1 MECFGGDES
10 SGTSSVRVARHG
22 GDATIW
28 LLVAFPGNPGRTRGG
43 ASWVGIRERKV
54 PRGLRDTLIGRDR
67 DREPVTKRSTQ
78 GKQRAKARERDL
90 VGLRGVGLHTKESPD
105 VMNPEGHAAGTS
117 A

>member
-10 SGTSSVRVARHG
+10 SGTSSVRVARHE

-67 DREPVTKRSTQ
+67 DREPVTKRST
-78 GKQRAKARERDL
+78 KARERDL

>member
-1 MECFGGDES
+1 MAIGRIPRES
-10 SGTSSVRVARHG
+10 WSHP
-22 GDATIW
+22 W
-28 LLVAFPGNPGRTRGG
+28 RGVWG
-43 ASWVGIRERKV
+43 GIRERKV

-78 GKQRAKARERDL
+78 GKQRAKAREKDL
-90 VGLRGVGLHTKESPD
+90 VGLRGVGVHTKESPD

>member
-54 PRGLRDTLIGRDR
+54 PRGLRDTDWS
-67 DREPVTKRSTQ
+67 RETQSQSHKRSTK
-78 GKQRAKARERDL
+78 GREGL
-90 VGLRGVGLHTKESPD
+90 VGLRGVDLHTKESPD